1 MYCGTIKTFEE
12 LRDYLWEEK
21 TATLEM
27 LADRLPELSRF
38 EQGRFVGQIQGFQ
51 EVMDVLRNSL
61 KYGDVE

>member
-21 TATLEM
+21 NTTMEM
-27 LADRLPELSRF
+27 LTDRLSELSRF
-38 EQGRFVGQIQGFQ
+38 DQGRFVGEIQGYQ
-51 EVMDVLRNSL
+51 NVLDILRNSL